1 MVFPTITFL
10 YPWVLGALLTLPI
23 LWYLLKVTPPA
34 PKNLFLP
41 TVRFL
46 KGLIP
51 DKVSPAHT
59 PWWILLLRILI
70 ISLIIIALAGPVI
83 NPSSGL
89 PAGKNTAIRIIIDNG
104 WSGAGIKNEIF
115 NTARNIIDK
124 AKKED
129 RLVYI
134 LPMAN
139 EVGINQAQQ
148 FGPFNAHQ
156 AENILNS
163 INIKSWGYNHEN
175 IIKAI
180 KETHAEFPIHSFWL
194 ASGVEEG
201 NSQKIADL
209 LQNQGGVTIYLPKK
223 EKVPVLLRFSK
234 DDIFSF
240 DVERAD
246 GITNYPYNVIIY
258 DDKGQVI
265 DRQETTYGT
274 ATFNLPEKIRQ
285 QISKVKIAGISGAG
299 SVLISG
305 NRFKIK
311 DVGVVSAKKQNE
323 ETPFIDAEFYISR
336 ALSPYANLKFG
347 SLEELMKKEDLS
359 VIILPDIASM
369 PISIMDK
376 LRKWVEDGGVLVR
389 FAGPNMA
396 KNNNMNTELLPVQ
409 IRSGG
414 RMMDGSMSWEN
425 PVKIDDF
432 PENSPFY
439 GIAIED
445 DIFVKR
451 QILAEPSDELENKSW
466 ALLEDGTP
474 LVTADKRKY
483 GLVVLFHTTAD
494 ASWSDLAISGL
505 YVSMLKKIIDI
516 SPAVLSSDNIGK
528 AKGSY
533 EIVQMIDGSG
543 NLSEAD
549 GNIKPIPV
557 AEFGQISISSL
568 HPAGIYKSASDYKY
582 LNLGEKLPKLSFM
595 DISSNSVD
603 ILPYDEKYENNLSPY
618 ILLVAFLL
626 FIIDWLIMIFISY
639 GFTKIFRLSA
649 VIIIIIS
656 FSVSAF
662 SVDARAGIDDYSLS
676 RSIYLSYII
685 TGNSQVDNT
694 SKTGL
699 EALAKHL
706 FMRTS
711 IEPEGVVGVNPETDK
726 LLFFPFIY
734 WPISDVQTKL
744 SDKAINNIQDYI
756 NHGGIILFDTRD
768 QIYSSNNP
776 DDIGIMSSK
785 NSRILRDIT
794 APINIPPLQPIANN
808 HVLGKSFYL
817 LKKYQGRFQDGVL
830 WVEKEGDAKKDNVS
844 SIIIGS
850 NDYAYAWASNNG
862 ENLQG
867 GSRQYEM
874 SIRFGI
880 NLTMYALTGNYKGD
894 QLHIMNILDR
904 MGR

>member
-1 MVFPTITFL
+1 MIFPTITFL
-10 YPWVLGALLTLPI
+10 YPWVLGALLTLPL
-23 LWYLLKVTPPA
+23 LWYLLRVTPPA
-34 PKNLFLP
+34 PKHMFLP
-41 TVRFL
+41 SIMFL
-46 KGLIP
+46 KNLAP

-70 ISLIIIALAGPVI
+70 ISLIIIALAKPVI
-83 NPSSGL
+83 NPSSDL

-115 NTARNIIDK
+115 NTAKNIIDK

-139 EVGINQAQQ
+139 EIGINQAQQ
-148 FGPFNAHQ
+148 FGPFNANQ
-156 AENILNS
+156 AENILN
-163 INIKSWGYNHEN
+163 IIKIKPWGANHEN
-175 IIKAI
+175 IIEVI
-180 KETHAEFPIHSFWL
+180 KESNADFPIHSFWL

-201 NSQKIADL
+201 NSQKIANL
-209 LQNQGGVTIYLPKK
+209 LQNQGGLTLYLPKK
-223 EKVPVLLRFSK
+223 EKIPVLLRFSE
-234 DDIFSF
+234 DNIFSF

-246 GITNYPYNVIIY
+246 GSKNYPYNVMVY
-258 DDKGQVI
+258 DNKGRVI
-265 DRQETTYGT
+265 DRQETSSGT
-274 ATFNLPEKIRQ
+274 AIFNLPEKIRQ
-285 QISKVKIAGISGAG
+285 QISKVKISGVNGAG
-299 SVLISG
+299 SVLISN
-305 NRFKIK
+305 NRFKRK
-311 DVGVVSAKKQNE
+311 NVGVVSAKKQNE
-323 ETPFIDAEFYISR
+323 ETAFVDAEFYISR

-347 SLEELMKKEDLS
+347 SLEELMKKDDLS
-359 VIILPDIASM
+359 VIIMADIASM
-369 PISIMDK
+369 PVSVMNGLK
-376 LRKWVEDGGVLVR
+376 KWVEDGGVLVR

-396 KNNNMNTELLPVQ
+396 KSNNIDTELLPVQ
-409 IRSGG
+409 IRGGG

-439 GIAIED
+439 GMAIED

-483 GLVVLFHTTAD
+483 GLIILFHSTAD
-494 ASWSDLAISGL
+494 ASWSDMAISGI
-505 YVSMLKKIIDI
+505 YVSMLKKIINL
-516 SPAVLSSDNIGK
+516 SPAVLSSDNAGK
-528 AKGSY
+528 VKGSY
-533 EIVQMIDGSG
+533 EIVQMIDGNG
-543 NLSEAD
+543 NLSEPD

-557 AEFGQISISSL
+557 AEFEQISISSL
-568 HPAGIYKSASDYKY
+568 HPAGIYKSSSDYKY
-582 LNLGEKLPKLSFM
+582 LNLGEKLPKLSFIN
-595 DISSNSVD
+595 ISSNSVD

-618 ILLVAFLL
+618 ILSVAFLL
-626 FIIDWLIMIFISY
+626 FIIDWIIMIFITY
-639 GFTKIFRLSA
+639 GFIKMFRFSA
-649 VIIIIIS
+649 VIIVIMS
-656 FSVSAF
+656 FSAHTANA
-662 SVDARAGIDDYSLS
+662 DAVIDDYSLS
-676 RSIYLSYII
+676 RSVYLSYVI
-685 TGNSQVDNT
+685 TGNSQIDNI
-694 SKTGL
+694 SKKGL
-699 EALAKHL
+699 EKLAKHL

-734 WPISDVQTKL
+734 WPITDSQAEL
-744 SDKAINNIQDYI
+744 SDKAISNIQDYI
-756 NHGGIILFDTRD
+756 NHGGIILFDTKD

-776 DDIGIMSSK
+776 DDIGIIGSRNSK
-785 NSRILRDIT
+785 ILKNIT
-794 APINIPPLQPIANN
+794 APLNIPPIQPINEG

-817 LKKYQGRFQDGVL
+817 LKKYQGRFQDGIL
-830 WVEKEGDAKKDNVS
+830 WVEKDGDAKKDNVS

-850 NDYAYAWASNNG
+850 NDYAYAWASDNG

-867 GSRQYEM
+867 GKRQYEM

-894 QLHIMNILDR
+894 QLHIMNILER